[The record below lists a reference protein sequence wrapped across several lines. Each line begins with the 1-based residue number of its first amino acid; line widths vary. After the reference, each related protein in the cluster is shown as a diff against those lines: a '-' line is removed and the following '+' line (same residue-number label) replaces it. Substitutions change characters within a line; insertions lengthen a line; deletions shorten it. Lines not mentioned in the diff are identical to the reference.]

1 MMLSTY
7 VVGVSERRLT
17 MMDGWDGMGAS
28 GWLFMSVF
36 WVVLVALIVWA
47 VAQLF
52 PARRADAPEGVERPE
67 EILDRRLARGE
78 IDPATYDELRAKLR
92 GARAERV

>member
-1 MMLSTY
+1 
-7 VVGVSERRLT
+7 
-17 MMDGWDGMGAS
+17 MMDGWDGMGVA
-28 GWLFMSVF
+28 GWLLMTVF
-36 WVVLVALIVWA
+36 WVALLAAVVWA
-47 VAQLF
+47 VANLF
-52 PARRADAPEGVERPE
+52 PARGTSDAAGTGERPE